1 MVAGEKSEVG
11 VSVER
16 QASGDLPPIE
26 SLDELT
32 AFIAEGEK
40 PKADWRI
47 GTEHE
52 KFIYCRKT
60 LKPVGY
66 EGENGI
72 RAILEKMH
80 ETTGWEI
87 IFDNRLPIG
96 LKGEGASVS
105 LEPGG
110 QVELSGAPVETIH
123 QTCEEVGRHL
133 EAVKAVAEPLNIAF
147 FGMGFAPTWTRDEMP
162 RMPKSRYAIMR
173 NYMPKVG
180 NLGLDMMHRTCTV
193 QVNLDFASEADM
205 VAKFRTSLALQPIA
219 TALFANSSLVEGKPS
234 GWASWR
240 ANIWTDTDPD
250 RTGLLKFV
258 FEDGFGYERYRD
270 YMLDV
275 PMYFARRAG
284 NYLDAAGL
292 SFRDFLA
299 GRLPILPG
307 ERPHIL
313 DWEDHLSTAFPE
325 VRLKRFLE
333 MRGADSGPW
342 ARICALPAFW
352 VGLLYDSDSLTA
364 AWDVAKGWTAEMRD
378 GLRLDAAKYGLRA
391 TIGARSVQD
400 VAKEVV
406 EISRQGLKRRA
417 RAGSLS
423 FDETHFVEPL
433 RAIAESGVTMG
444 EYMAHH
450 FVTDL
455 KGDVRQLL
463 AEASF

>member
-1 MVAGEKSEVG
+1 M
-11 VSVER
+11 SVER
-16 QASGDLPPIE
+16 QATGELAPIQ

-32 AFIAEGEK
+32 AFLASGAR
-40 PKADWRI
+40 PKSEWRI

-52 KFIYCRKT
+52 KFIYCRDT

-66 EGENGI
+66 EGANGI
-72 RAILEKMH
+72 RSILERLS

-87 IFDNRLPIG
+87 LRDHDLPIG

-110 QVELSGAPVETIH
+110 QVELSGAPLETIH
-123 QTCEEVGRHL
+123 QTCAEVARHL
-133 EAVKAVAEPLNIAF
+133 EAVKAIAEPLNIAF

-162 RMPKSRYAIMR
+162 RMPKSRYTIMR

-180 NLGLDMMHRTCTV
+180 KLGLDMMHRTSTV
-193 QVNLDFASEADM
+193 QVNLDFSSEADM

-219 TALFANSSLVEGKPS
+219 TALFANSSIVESKPS

-240 ANIWTDTDPD
+240 AHIWTDTDPD

-258 FEDGFGYERYRD
+258 FEDGFGFERYRD
-270 YMLDV
+270 YLLDV
-275 PMYFARRAG
+275 PMYFVRRG
-284 NYLDAAGL
+284 GEYIDAAGL

-299 GRLPILPG
+299 GKLSVLPG

-352 VGLLYDSDSLTA
+352 VGLLYDSDSLAA
-364 AWDVAKGWTAEMRD
+364 AWDVAKDWTAEMRD
-378 GLRLDAAKYGLRA
+378 QLRDDAAHYGLKARIGKRLVRDVARDVLAISREGLR
-391 TIGARSVQD
+391 
-400 VAKEVV
+400 
-406 EISRQGLKRRA
+406 RRA
-417 RAGSLS
+417 RAGAMVV
-423 FDETHFVEPL
+423 DETHFLEPL
-433 RAIAESGVTMG
+433 HAIAASGVTMG

-450 FVTDL
+450 FAVDL
-455 KGDVRQLL
+455 NGDARKLL